1 MARLVLFATNIEIE
15 ADKVIIR
22 VRLCLLSLSTI
33 LSNSISRV
41 TTMFLEPFLSTSNA
55 TKSIYVFVSIWNFS
69 KMHKRKS
76 KKL

>member
-1 MARLVLFATNIEIE
+1 MAQLVLFATNIEIE

-55 TKSIYVFVSIWNFS
+55 TKSI
-69 KMHKRKS
+69 
-76 KKL
+76 